1 LYRSRGLKRAYT
13 AYYVDCNQAMML
25 LLQFARDASR
35 ELALIMMFAV
45 MTDRKNLSLCHAA
58 LSDRSKF
65 NLHKRLGALYMINRS
80 EPGGKY
86 WFDLSKSDD
95 QRALRMV
102 LQLKKADASAY
113 FSEVRYA
120 AQCDK
125 QPLEVLPESETW
137 EMIFAGSSTGAQSA
151 S

>member
-1 LYRSRGLKRAYT
+1 
-13 AYYVDCNQAMML
+13 ML

-35 ELALIMMFAV
+35 ELALVMMFAV

-65 NLHKRLGALYMINRS
+65 NLHKRLGALFMINRS

-86 WFDLSKSDD
+86 WFDLSKTDD
-95 QRALRMV
+95 KRALRVV
-102 LQLKKADASAY
+102 LDLKKRDVSVY
-113 FSEVRYA
+113 FSDVRYA

-125 QPLEVLPESETW
+125 QPLEVLPGSETW
-137 EMIFAGSSTGAQSA
+137 DRIFSDSSTGSFMR